1 MQASQIMSIIIG
13 SQAGIGGQGTE
24 KKYKKKRLLT
34 NRNPLWKCTNDL
46 PANCNSFRSWAWPGH
61 SC

>member
-24 KKYKKKRLLT
+24 KNIKKEAADQ
-34 NRNPLWKCTNDL
+34 P
-46 PANCNSFRSWAWPGH
+46 
-61 SC
+61 